1 MSIRR
6 ESCDPCFAGRRKCDL
21 TYPVCGRCQRSN
33 KRCHYVYPPR
43 LPIGDTANVASA
55 TGLQPS
61 TEANF
66 SCSVTHV
73 EQAGQEPSGL
83 EARSHLDHG
92 QLMVR
97 LGELRRH
104 MIPETLCML
113 GQLPLLSGPADLGWV
128 FDQIRDCPLSF
139 ANKAETIFI
148 HRELFSSAM
157 PLPLRTA
164 FGICAGVTY
173 MNDRSRPVLFKVI
186 SAEISDLL
194 VPNPTST
201 LLEDLARLQAAV
213 LYQIIRFYHGD
224 LEQRIIAEQQE
235 YLVRSF
241 GLKLFHRADIE
252 LPQRQTQPSWEDWIL
267 AESIRR
273 SVIVSFKLYTLYWTF
288 RDGACRE
295 TTAISMLPVSINPS
309 SWTSREVYIQYSDR
323 DQTTTYAEFSALWTA
338 APREVPHGFERLL
351 LTSCRGVENF
361 SSFLGIP
368 SVEG

>member
-61 TEANF
+61 TEADF

-73 EQAGQEPSGL
+73 EQAGQEPS
-83 EARSHLDHG
+83 
-92 QLMVR
+92 
-97 LGELRRH
+97 
-104 MIPETLCML
+104 
-113 GQLPLLSGPADLGWV
+113 QLPLLSGPADLGWV

-139 ANKAETIFI
+139 ANRAETIFI
-148 HRELFSSAM
+148 HKELFSSAM

-194 VPNPTST
+194 VPTPTST

-241 GLKLFHRADIE
+241 GLKLLHRADIE

-295 TTAISMLPVSINPS
+295 TTAISMLPVSTNPS
-309 SWTSREVYIQYSDR
+309 SWTSREGSGKFQLFTWD
-323 DQTTTYAEFSALWTA
+323 
-338 APREVPHGFERLL
+338 P
-351 LTSCRGVENF
+351 
-361 SSFLGIP
+361 
-368 SVEG
+368 